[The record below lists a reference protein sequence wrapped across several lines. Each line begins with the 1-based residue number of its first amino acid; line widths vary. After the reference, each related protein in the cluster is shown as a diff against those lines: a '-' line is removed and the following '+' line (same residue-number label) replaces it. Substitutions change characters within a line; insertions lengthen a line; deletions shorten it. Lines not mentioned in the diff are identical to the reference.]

1 MQRGTEP
8 VAGTLPAY
16 IPWIHGTCKEKRF
29 LCDVMAEG
37 LARQMRLFG
46 IDTASMKQL
55 PKRNRPQNIR

>member
-55 PKRNRPQNIR
+55 PKRKRPQNIR